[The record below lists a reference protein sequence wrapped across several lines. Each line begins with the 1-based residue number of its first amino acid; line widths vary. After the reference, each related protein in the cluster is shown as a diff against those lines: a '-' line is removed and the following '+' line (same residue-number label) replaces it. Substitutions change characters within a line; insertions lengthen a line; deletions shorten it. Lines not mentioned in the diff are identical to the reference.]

1 MSRSVVGGA
10 GADGWL
16 AVPGGRVAYWICGD
30 RDRGRLPLLTLHGGP
45 GLTHNYLE
53 ALADLADERPVIF
66 FDQLGCGESERPDDI
81 ELWTVERAIEE
92 IKCVREALEIDRFH
106 LFGNSWGGWLAL
118 SYVLDD
124 PHNGLSGLVLSSC
137 PPDTRRFVDYCWE
150 LRAELPR
157 RTAEVLERHEKGG
170 WFRCPEY
177 QAAVFEFYRR
187 HLCRLDP
194 WPLGLEQSFEQMG
207 QQVYETMWGPS
218 EFGPLVGVLEQW
230 SVTDRLGE
238 ITVPTLVT
246 AGRFDEASPE
256 QCRDMADRIGNGR
269 FELFERS
276 SHTAFYEQR
285 DEYLATLRAFLRDC
299 EMADGG
305 DASGVVR

>member
-1 MSRSVVGGA
+1 MSRSLVDHGGP
-10 GADGWL
+10 DGWL
-16 AVPGGRVAYWICGD
+16 AVPGGRVAYWIRGD
-30 RDRGRLPLLTLHGGP
+30 VDSGRLPLLTLHGGP

-53 ALADLADERPVIF
+53 TLADLADERPVIF
-66 FDQLGCGESERPDDI
+66 FDQLGCGDSERPDDTS
-81 ELWTVERAIEE
+81 LWTVERAVEE
-92 IKCVREALEIDRFH
+92 VECVRAGLGLDRFH

-118 SYVLDD
+118 SYVLG
-124 PHNGLSGLVLSSC
+124 HSGSGLSGLVLSSC
-137 PPDTRRFVDYCWE
+137 PPDTRRYVDYCWE
-150 LRAELPR
+150 LRAALPR
-157 RTAEVLERHEKGG
+157 RTAEVLAHHEKSG

-194 WPLGLEQSFEQMG
+194 WPLGLEQSFEHMG

-218 EFGPLVGVLEQW
+218 EFGPLVGVLQTW
-230 SVTDRLGE
+230 NVADRLGE

-256 QCRDMADRIGNGR
+256 QCREMAERLAKGC
-269 FELFERS
+269 FKLFEQS

-285 DEYLATLRAFLRDC
+285 HEYLAALRAFLRDC
-299 EMADGG
+299 ELAD
-305 DASGVVR
+305 SGAPSRDR